1 MRSTRTFLTAGPTAG
16 SGVGRTARLATS
28 LGGGVAAGLFAL
40 ATVASAQTPPPPRH
54 SFVPAGPG
62 MARTIATDEP
72 DTVPHTL
79 AQALGIAYESNPQL
93 TGERAHL
100 RSTDENVP
108 TALAGWRPTIAITAP
123 TNLGFNVGKIETR
136 SNCVSQQSSTNNPSL
151 YGFGATE
158 PRGCSAAGKG
168 ESFNTTKNNI
178 SPQNVTGTVTQYLYR
193 GGRTTAST
201 HEAVNNVYAER
212 ARLIAEEEQVFSDT
226 VNAYVG
232 VIEDRQL
239 LKLDQANEQVLGD
252 ELRAIN
258 DRFKVGELTRTDV
271 AQAEAAL
278 AQAIATRQTAEGTLE
293 TANATFV
300 REVGVEPPRDMADPQ
315 PLQLPVKT
323 AQDASRLSVLN
334 NPSVLAQKFN
344 EAQMRDAVDV
354 EFSALGPNIY
364 LQGSG
369 FYSKNPSTDL
379 GGSTGTINRTY
390 GATATLNLT
399 LPIYQ
404 GGAEYAAIRQ
414 ARQNFLQAVR
424 QTEDA
429 QRAAREQAVQAYET
443 LVAARASIAS
453 SHVAVR
459 SSEIALEGL
468 EREALVGSA
477 TTQEVLIGQQNLLAA
492 EITLVQNVTSLVTA
506 SYGVASAIGRLTA
519 SDLGLQVPLYDE
531 TAYYRAVRDLLWG
544 TGDRAVREPGR

>member
-1 MRSTRTFLTAGPTAG
+1 MRLLRATVLACGAASCALVFAGP
-16 SGVGRTARLATS
+16 
-28 LGGGVAAGLFAL
+28 AA
-40 ATVASAQTPPPPRH
+40 AQSRPR
-54 SFVPAGPG
+54 SSYVPAGPG
-62 MARTIATDEP
+62 MARTIAIDTP
-72 DTVPHTL
+72 DSVPHTL

-100 RSTDENVP
+100 RATDENVP
-108 TALAGWRPTIAITAP
+108 TALSGWRPTIAVGAP
-123 TNLGFNVGKIETR
+123 TNLGVEAGKIEVR
-136 SNCVSQQSSTNNPSL
+136 GGCANLTNPINAGTP
-151 YGFGATE
+151 T
-158 PRGCSAAGKG
+158 PRGCTRSGKG
-168 ESFNTTKNNI
+168 EQFTTFKNNL
-178 SPQNVTGTVTQYLYR
+178 SPQNSTLQVTQYLYR
-193 GGRTTAST
+193 GGHTTAAT
-201 HEAVNNVYAER
+201 HEAVNSVYAER

-226 VNAYVG
+226 INAYVG

-252 ELRAIN
+252 ELKAIN

-300 REVGVEPPRDMADPQ
+300 REVGVQPPDDLADPQ
-315 PLQLPVKT
+315 PLKLPVKT
-323 AQDASRLSVLN
+323 ELDAANLSIVN
-334 NPSVLAQKFN
+334 NPNVLAAKFN
-344 EAQMRDAVDV
+344 ETELRDAVDV
-354 EFSALGPNIY
+354 AFSALGPQLY
-364 LQGSG
+364 LQGTAN
-369 FYSKNPSTDL
+369 YSKNVSSGV
-379 GGSTGTINRTY
+379 GGTAEINSEY

-404 GGAEYAAIRQ
+404 GGAEYAAIRA

-492 EITLVQNVTSLVTA
+492 EITLVQNITSLVTA

-519 SDLGLQVPLYDE
+519 SDLGLGVPLYDE

>member
-1 MRSTRTFLTAGPTAG
+1 MRLLRATVLAGVTASALVAGPAAAQNRQ
-16 SGVGRTARLATS
+16 GRTY
-28 LGGGVAAGLFAL
+28 
-40 ATVASAQTPPPPRH
+40 
-54 SFVPAGPG
+54 VPAGPG
-62 MARTIATDEP
+62 MARTIAIDTP
-72 DTVPHTL
+72 DSVPHTL

-100 RSTDENVP
+100 RATDENVP
-108 TALAGWRPTIAITAP
+108 TALAGWRPTIAVAAP
-123 TNLGFNVGKIETR
+123 TNLGLEAGKIETR
-136 SNCVSQQSSTNNPSL
+136 GGCLNLTSQTNPL
-151 YGFGATE
+151 I
-158 PRGCSAAGKG
+158 PHGCTLAGKG
-168 ESFNTTKNNI
+168 ESTETFKNNI
-178 SPQNVTGTVTQYLYR
+178 SPQNSTLQVTQYLYR
-193 GGRTTAST
+193 GGHTTAAT
-201 HEAVNNVYAER
+201 HEAVNSVYAER
-212 ARLIAEEEQVFSDT
+212 ARLIAEEEQVFTDT
-226 VNAYVG
+226 INAYVG

-252 ELRAIN
+252 ELKAIN

-300 REVGVEPPRDMADPQ
+300 REVGVQPPDDLADPQ

-323 AQDASRLSVLN
+323 ELDAANLAIAN
-334 NPSVLAQKFN
+334 NPTVLAAKFN
-344 EAQMRDAVDV
+344 ETELRDAVDV
-354 EFSALGPNIY
+354 AFSVLGPQLF
-364 LQGSG
+364 LQGTANYAKNVSSG
-369 FYSKNPSTDL
+369 L
-379 GGSTGTINRTY
+379 G
-390 GATATLNLT
+390 GATAEINREYGVTGTLNLT
-399 LPIYQ
+399 WPLYQ
-404 GGAEYAAIRQ
+404 GGQEYAAIRA

-453 SHVAVR
+453 SRVAVR

-492 EITLVQNVTSLVTA
+492 EITLVQNITSLVTA
-506 SYGVASAIGRLTA
+506 SYSVASAIGRLTA
-519 SDLGLQVPLYDE
+519 SDLGLGVPLYDE
-531 TAYYRAVRDLLWG
+531 TAYYKAVRDLLWG
-544 TGDRAVREPGR
+544 SGDRAVRQPGR